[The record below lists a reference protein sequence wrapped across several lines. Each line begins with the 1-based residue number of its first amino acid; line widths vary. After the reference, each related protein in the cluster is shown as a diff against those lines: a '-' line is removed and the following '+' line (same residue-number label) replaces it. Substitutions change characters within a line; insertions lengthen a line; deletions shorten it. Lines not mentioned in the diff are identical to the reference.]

1 MVGAPGLATATAIDI
16 ELSHVAGHVESING
30 VTLLILG
37 RDGVRRKVVAGSS
50 TAFLTN
56 GVFATLDDVA
66 VGAYVIAEG
75 TYNTSVLTLDARV
88 VDLGQS
94 RSAANSLLEEASQQR
109 SIHMRANRAVGQG
122 GSPDSGQRQ

>member
-1 MVGAPGLATATAIDI
+1 MVGEPGLAIATVIDI
-16 ELSHVAGHVESING
+16 ELSHVAGRVESING

-37 RDGVRRKVVAGSS
+37 RDGVRRTVVAGSS

-56 GVFATLDDVA
+56 GVFATLADVA
-66 VGAYVIAEG
+66 VGSYVIAEG

-94 RSAANSLLEEASQQR
+94 RSAANSLLEKASQQR
-109 SIHMRANRAVGQG
+109 SIHMRTNRAVGQG